1 MDIDYISRAKTQETE
16 REIARVQLATEAQ
29 SPTRDRGLL
38 SGDRVRILDAPSWCR
53 RYFTGK
59 AGRVVRVPP
68 FPGGDVWVRF
78 EWPVTP
84 WCDRMDTV
92 EEFPFAP
99 EQLAAA

>member
-1 MDIDYISRAKTQETE
+1 MTM
-16 REIARVQLATEAQ
+16 ATEVQ
-29 SPTRDRGLL
+29 SPRRDDGLL

-59 AGRVVRVPP
+59 AGRVVRVLP

-78 EWPVTP
+78 ERPVTP

>member
-1 MDIDYISRAKTQETE
+1 MTM
-16 REIARVQLATEAQ
+16 ATEAQ
-29 SPTRDRGLL
+29 SPRRDGGLL

-53 RYFTGK
+53 RYFAGT
-59 AGRVVRVPP
+59 AGRVVRVLP
-68 FPGGDVWVRF
+68 FAGDNIWVRF
-78 EWPVTP
+78 ERPVSP

>member
-1 MDIDYISRAKTQETE
+1 MTM
-16 REIARVQLATEAQ
+16 ATEAQ
-29 SPTRDRGLL
+29 SLTRDGGLL

-59 AGRVVRVPP
+59 AGRVVRVLP
-68 FPGGDVWVRF
+68 FAGDNVWVRF
-78 EWPVTP
+78 ERPVMP
-84 WCDRMDTV
+84 WCDRMDAV

>member
-1 MDIDYISRAKTQETE
+1 MTM
-16 REIARVQLATEAQ
+16 ATETQ
-29 SPTRDRGLL
+29 SRSGDGGLL

-53 RYFTGK
+53 RYFAGK
-59 AGRVVRVPP
+59 AGRVVRVLP

-78 EWPVTP
+78 ERPVGP